1 MQLYKRG
8 SGIEVLLKSLRN
20 FSEKVVCRTSPAS
33 LGDCFCKLFSLMKNQ
48 QNLLSLVEFFVGS
61 NFYKHNLK

>member
-20 FSEKVVCRTSPAS
+20 FSEKVVSRASPAS
-33 LGDCFCKLFSLMKNQ
+33 LGDCFCKLFSLMKYQ
-48 QNLLSLVEFFVGS
+48 
-61 NFYKHNLK
+61 